1 MFLILLDW
9 QFGNKTLSLTKPV
22 MGKCFRTGKA
32 FYRKLFF
39 PRWWDFA
46 QIYFVLLFVF
56 LFLEFLIT
64 SEIMNIFFIFKLL
77 QKCFFTTWRA
87 CNWNFFIPRTWIS
100 PVYNGKKAQVDDTAF
115 LAALLKLIF
124 LDEVLHLMPQGKGIL
139 TSLAKIEHFSKTFV
153 L

>member
-22 MGKCFRTGKA
+22 MDKCFQTGKA

-64 SEIMNIFFIFKLL
+64 PEIMNFFFIFKLL

>member
-22 MGKCFRTGKA
+22 MDKCFQTGKA